1 MSHSTLIGLF
11 SAVCPWL
18 ALVRGFQAVAG
29 RCGPERR
36 GWGRLSLL
44 SLAAIG
50 FLVVPVQGIS
60 IAGWVR
66 GINANF
72 SIPLTGLLG
81 AAVWEEEF
89 RVKLL
94 SGRDWTA
101 GWAFGVLAGLGL
113 YLFAL
118 GWGSF
123 DPYEWGWSFG
133 PLFVASA
140 GLTGVLLWKQNRF
153 GLVLLLAILAYNLR
167 LLESANYWDY
177 LLDPVY
183 WVVSF
188 TALGWRL
195 LTRAWSRCRRLNE

>member
-1 MSHSTLIGLF
+1 MSHSTLIGWF
-11 SAVCPWL
+11 AAVCPWL
-18 ALVRGFQAVAG
+18 ALVWGFQAVAG
-29 RCGPERR
+29 RCGLERR
-36 GWGRLSLL
+36 GWARLSLL

-50 FLVVPVQGIS
+50 FLVVPVQGIP

-72 SIPLTGLLG
+72 SIPLTGLL
-81 AAVWEEEF
+81 AVAVWEEEF

-101 GWAFGVLAGLGL
+101 AWAFGALAGLGL
-113 YLFAL
+113 YPLAL

-133 PLFVASA
+133 ALFVASA

-153 GLVLLLAILAYNLR
+153 
-167 LLESANYWDY
+167 
-177 LLDPVY
+177 
-183 WVVSF
+183 
-188 TALGWRL
+188 
-195 LTRAWSRCRRLNE
+195 